1 MIDYSTI
8 DNPNNLVRRPIGEAN
23 IDWEELQGVDE
34 VVKKQ
39 YINFQNLGV
48 DMLKTVPDNYKPAIF
63 QDMVLYVH
71 NIYTPIADIDNM
83 MTFQQRLMEIGD
95 IVYKF
100 ICIDAYNAVIPN
112 FLSKIGCSSLEQFD
126 IVLSKRF
133 NHDYSLVKSSIV
145 KTIKETL
152 ENLMRLRTVDQ
163 TINTDKSYQETIKK
177 YSYFIELVDFGS
189 TDRFINNY
197 VRPVFAKNESE
208 IQMRQS

>member
-1 MIDYSTI
+1 MLDYSTI
-8 DNPNNLVRRPIGEAN
+8 DNPRNLVRLPYGETN
-23 IDWEELQGVDE
+23 IDFEELEGCNE

-63 QDMVLYVH
+63 KDMVLYIH
-71 NIYTPIADIDNM
+71 DMYTPIADIDNM
-83 MTFQQRLMEIGD
+83 MIFNQRLMEIGE

-100 ICIDAYNAVIPN
+100 ICMDAYNAVIPN
-112 FLSKIGCSSLEQFD
+112 FLSKIGCSTLEQFD
-126 IVLSKRF
+126 VILAKRF
-133 NHDYSLVKSSIV
+133 NHDYGLVKASIV

-152 ENLMRLRTVDQ
+152 ENLMRLKTVDQ
-163 TINTDKSYQETIKK
+163 TISKDKSYQETIKK

-197 VRPVFAKNESE
+197 VRPVFAKNEAE
-208 IQMRQS
+208 IQMRQN